1 MNVMKLSPFFTTSEE
16 AERPI
21 PDNQEPT
28 RPVMSDDKISP
39 LKIGL
44 LVSPVFIFGVLF
56 ILSSV
61 IFPDKAYEPVWLKP
75 ILNLIFLIII
85 PLLIAVSVSI
95 MFLRTGVLTFLLLG
109 SGMISYGLGSFL
121 SGIAIDYI
129 PNITVILHNTG
140 SLLGGLFHFIC
151 AVLSFSFTE
160 QRLTVRNRRIKL
172 ITVYSIIAA
181 GLIFLFWGS
190 WADMVPTF
198 FTSRVGPTLIRQWV
212 LGGAVLFYEIT
223 VILFILLY
231 TRSRQLFILI
241 YAIAL
246 SLIGTGLLGV
256 WFQKA
261 VGSPIG
267 WLGRSSQYAGA
278 IYFLASV
285 VLVYRKGES
294 NRYIENILSGFFGNY
309 LKEQVEIRTAE
320 LKKAQ
325 ESLRRDHNLLNSI
338 ANTSP
343 GGIVILDREGK
354 IAFANPRAE
363 SILGLSKKQITQLT
377 YNAPDRHITH
387 FDGRPFPDEDLP
399 FRRVMAAGRPVF
411 EVEHAIEWS
420 DGRRVSL
427 SINATPILGPNGQ
440 GYGMVA
446 AIEDITERKRV
457 EETLREERLRLAD
470 IITETNVGTWEWNVQ
485 TGEAVFNH
493 RWAEIIGYTLEE
505 ISPVSI
511 ETWMKFTHPDD
522 LKASGELLEKH
533 FRGEIDSYE
542 FEGRMK
548 HKDGHWVW
556 VLDRGRVTAWAED
569 GKPLL
574 MFGTHQDISERKQ
587 AEEKIN
593 HLLKEKEILFREVR
607 HRIKNNMNTMVSL
620 LPLQSRTLE
629 DPKAAA
635 LEDAKGRLKS
645 MEVLYDRLYRT
656 ENLRE
661 MSIKDYLPPLVE
673 EIIGLFPKQSSIPI
687 ETRIDDFVLG
697 VNLLSLV
704 GMIVNELLTN
714 AMKYAFIGRDEG
726 LITVAATIQGQ
737 RATLVIEDNGNG
749 IPGTVDIE
757 HPSGF
762 GLRLVGMLTKQIGG
776 TIKIERGKGT
786 RFVLEF
792 GL

>member
-1 MNVMKLSPFFTTSEE
+1 MNVMILSPLFTTSEE

-28 RPVMSDDKISP
+28 RPLMSDDKIFP

-61 IFPDKAYEPVWLKP
+61 IFPDKAYEPVWLLP

-95 MFLRTGVLTFLLLG
+95 MFLETGVLTFLLLG

-121 SGIAIDYI
+121 SGIAIDYS

-160 QRLTVRNRRIKL
+160 QRLAVRNRRIML
-172 ITVYSIIAA
+172 IAVYSIIAS

-231 TRSRQLFILI
+231 TRSRQLFILV

-246 SLIGTGLLGV
+246 SLIGAGLFGV
-256 WFQKA
+256 WFQKT
-261 VGSPIG
+261 VGSPMG
-267 WLGRSSQYAGA
+267 WLGRSSQYVGA
-278 IYFLASV
+278 FYFLASV

-294 NRYIENILSGFFGNY
+294 KLYIGNILSGFFGNY
-309 LKEQVEIRTAE
+309 LREQVEIRTAE

-325 ESLRRDHNLLNSI
+325 ESLRWEHNLLNSI

-343 GGIVILDREGK
+343 VGIVVLDREGK
-354 IAFANPRAE
+354 ITFANPRAE
-363 SILGLSKKQITQLT
+363 SILGLSKRQITQIT
-377 YNAPDRHITH
+377 YKAPGRLITH

-399 FRRVMAAGRPVF
+399 FRRVMAAGRPIF
-411 EVEHAIEWS
+411 GVEHAIEWS

-446 AIEDITERKRV
+446 AIEDIT
-457 EETLREERLRLAD
+457 
-470 IITETNVGTWEWNVQ
+470 
-485 TGEAVFNH
+485 
-493 RWAEIIGYTLEE
+493 
-505 ISPVSI
+505 
-511 ETWMKFTHPDD
+511 
-522 LKASGELLEKH
+522 
-533 FRGEIDSYE
+533 
-542 FEGRMK
+542 
-548 HKDGHWVW
+548 
-556 VLDRGRVTAWAED
+556 
-569 GKPLL
+569 
-574 MFGTHQDISERKQ
+574 ERKQ

-635 LEDAKGRLKS
+635 VLEEAKRRLKS
-645 MEVLYDRLYRT
+645 MEVLYDRLDRT

-673 EIIGLFPKQSSIPI
+673 EIIGLFPQQSSITI
-687 ETRIDDFVLG
+687 EIRINDFVLG
-697 VNLLSLV
+697 INLLSLV

-714 AMKYAFIGRDEG
+714 AMKYAFIGRNEG

-749 IPGTVDIE
+749 IPETVDIE

-762 GLRLVGMLTKQIGG
+762 GLRLVGMLTKQIDG

-792 GL
+792 CL

>member
-1 MNVMKLSPFFTTSEE
+1 
-16 AERPI
+16 
-21 PDNQEPT
+21 
-28 RPVMSDDKISP
+28 MSDDKISP

-61 IFPDKAYEPVWLKP
+61 IFPDKAYEPVWLLP

-95 MFLRTGVLTFLLLG
+95 MFLETGVLTFLLLG

-121 SGIAIDYI
+121 SGITLDYN

-172 ITVYSIIAA
+172 IAVYSIIAA

-190 WADMVPTF
+190 WVDMVPTF
-198 FTSRVGPTLIRQWV
+198 FTSRVGPTLMRQWV

-261 VGSPIG
+261 VGSPMG
-267 WLGRSSQYAGA
+267 WLGRSSQYVGA
-278 IYFLASV
+278 VYFLASV

-294 NRYIENILSGFFGNY
+294 NLYIENILSGFFGNY
-309 LKEQVEIRTAE
+309 LKERVEIRTAE

-325 ESLRRDHNLLNSI
+325 ESMRRDHSLLNSI

-343 GGIVILDREGK
+343 AGIVVLDREGK
-354 IAFANPRAE
+354 ITFANPRAE

-377 YNAPDRHITH
+377 YKAPDRHITH

-420 DGRRVSL
+420 DGRRVLL

-446 AIEDITERKRV
+446 AIEDIT
-457 EETLREERLRLAD
+457 
-470 IITETNVGTWEWNVQ
+470 
-485 TGEAVFNH
+485 
-493 RWAEIIGYTLEE
+493 
-505 ISPVSI
+505 
-511 ETWMKFTHPDD
+511 
-522 LKASGELLEKH
+522 
-533 FRGEIDSYE
+533 
-542 FEGRMK
+542 
-548 HKDGHWVW
+548 
-556 VLDRGRVTAWAED
+556 
-569 GKPLL
+569 
-574 MFGTHQDISERKQ
+574 ERKQ

-629 DPKAAA
+629 DPKSAA

-645 MEVLYDRLYRT
+645 MEVLYDRLYQT

-673 EIIGLFPKQSSIPI
+673 EIIGLFPKQSSITI

-697 VNLLSLV
+697 VNLLSLL
-704 GMIVNELLTN
+704 GMIVNELLAN

-726 LITVAATIQGQ
+726 LITVAATIQDQ

-792 GL
+792 GR

>member
-1 MNVMKLSPFFTTSEE
+1 MNVMKLSPLFTTSEQ

-21 PDNQEPT
+21 PD
-28 RPVMSDDKISP
+28 KISL

-61 IFPDKAYEPVWLKP
+61 VFPDKAYEPVWLLP

-85 PLLIAVSVSI
+85 PLLIAVPVSI
-95 MFLRTGVLTFLLLG
+95 MFLKTGVLTFLLLG

-129 PNITVILHNTG
+129 SNITVILHNTG

-172 ITVYSIIAA
+172 IAVYSIIAA

-190 WADMVPTF
+190 WAHMVPKS

-223 VILFILLY
+223 IILFILLY

-256 WFQKA
+256 WFQKG

-285 VLVYRKGES
+285 VLVYRKGEF
-294 NRYIENILSGFFGNY
+294 NLYIENILSGFFGNY

-343 GGIVILDREGK
+343 VGIVVLDREGK
-354 IAFANPRAE
+354 ITFANPRAE

-399 FRRVMAAGRPVF
+399 FRRVMAAGQPVF

-427 SINATPILGPNGQ
+427 SINATPILGPNGK

-446 AIEDITERKRV
+446 AIEDITERK
-457 EETLREERLRLAD
+457 
-470 IITETNVGTWEWNVQ
+470 
-485 TGEAVFNH
+485 
-493 RWAEIIGYTLEE
+493 
-505 ISPVSI
+505 
-511 ETWMKFTHPDD
+511 
-522 LKASGELLEKH
+522 
-533 FRGEIDSYE
+533 
-542 FEGRMK
+542 
-548 HKDGHWVW
+548 
-556 VLDRGRVTAWAED
+556 
-569 GKPLL
+569 
-574 MFGTHQDISERKQ
+574 Q

-593 HLLKEKEILFREVR
+593 HLLKERKIFFREVR
-607 HRIKNNMNTMVSL
+607 QRIKNNMNTMVSL

-635 LEDAKGRLKS
+635 ALEDAKGRLKS
-645 MEVLYDRLYRT
+645 MEVLYDRLYRP

-661 MSIKDYLPPLVE
+661 MSIREYLPALVE
-673 EIIGLFPKQSSIPI
+673 ELIGLFPKQSSITI

-737 RATLVIEDNGNG
+737 RATLVVEDNGNG
-749 IPGTVDIE
+749 IPGTPDIE

-762 GLRLVGMLTKQIGG
+762 GLRLVGILTKQIGG